1 MLSALALYECSTC
14 GYIWGIYIPKKKM
27 TQQLKGD
34 KYEYPS

>member
-1 MLSALALYECSTC
+1 MDAQLADTFGKYVLQR
-14 GYIWGIYIPKKKM
+14 KKM